1 MYYVYFARSLKNEKI
16 YVGMTQK
23 EPSIRIIEHNTGS
36 SSWSKNNLP
45 LKLLYFE
52 KYYCKKDAHMRELF
66 YKSGFGRQIK
76 KSIILSVDNFKS
88 THA

>member
-1 MYYVYFARSLKNEKI
+1 MYYLYFARSLKNKKV
-16 YVGMTQK
+16 YVGMTKK
-23 EPSIRIIEHNTGS
+23 EPTTRINKHNTGS

-45 LKLLYFE
+45 LELLYFE

-76 KSIILSVDNFKS
+76 KCIIASVDDFKS
-88 THA
+88 MHA